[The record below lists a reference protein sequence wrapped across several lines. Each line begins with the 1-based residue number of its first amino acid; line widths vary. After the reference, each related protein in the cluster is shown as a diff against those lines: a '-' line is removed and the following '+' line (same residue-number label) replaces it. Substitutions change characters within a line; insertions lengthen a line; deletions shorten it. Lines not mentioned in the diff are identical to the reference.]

1 MHRTTFFKEKMLI
14 FSSIELFILCTALLN
29 LVFQLLSLSVS
40 VNQTVE
46 SKKSNY
52 LLQCIIENYFIKIKT
67 YFPRKNTEEH
77 LFCGE
82 STSFS
87 YKVLDL
93 ISEREEKNH
102 IDRSAP
108 NCLCL
113 TSSNKI
119 LKKFWFV
126 RFCGFSNEFHF
137 CPFKVISYSW
147 QSIAAVKH
155 KIQCFNVSI

>member
-67 YFPRKNTEEH
+67 YFPQTNTEEH

-87 YKVLDL
+87 YKVLGFDFGK
-93 ISEREEKNH
+93 R
-102 IDRSAP
+102 R
-108 NCLCL
+108 
-113 TSSNKI
+113 
-119 LKKFWFV
+119 KKSHRPQCTELLMFDF
-126 RFCGFSNEFHF
+126 
-137 CPFKVISYSW
+137 FK
-147 QSIAAVKH
+147 
-155 KIQCFNVSI
+155 

>member
-1 MHRTTFFKEKMLI
+1 MNCLFYALPFSTKFFNYCRFPFRLTKLSKVKSPTICYNVLLKITSSKLKLI
-14 FSSIELFILCTALLN
+14 FPKQTQKSICF
-29 LVFQLLSLSVS
+29 V
-40 VNQTVE
+40 VNRRHSATKC
-46 SKKSNY
+46 S
-52 LLQCIIENYFIKIKT
+52 
-67 YFPRKNTEEH
+67 
-77 LFCGE
+77 
-82 STSFS
+82 
-87 YKVLDL
+87 DL

-126 RFCGFSNEFHF
+126 RFCGFSNDFHF
-137 CPFKVISYSW
+137 RPFKVISYSW